1 MARVKI
7 KRIVCITIILTIE
20 KISMKNNKVNK
31 DRHKGKGSMMG

>member
-20 KISMKNNKVNK
+20 KISMKNNK